1 MSGLIPAVSLRSCI
15 SPAITDAVTSFLVH
29 RFRQTKHYF
38 GLIWNDLLWAGTDTA
53 FCYALAWCCRHFQLK
68 QQPVSEEFDSFNQG
82 RGSLLNFHSPKEGFL
97 LFALYVSK
105 PRPCQILLLHCNY
118 NVGMRN
124 YSQRQ
129 RQRCGSTNAFA
140 KLTSSW
146 QAGNTSAKKYLA
158 GTNMPDTSGMQ
169 YVSLASR
176 WLYVLFQYLWTILSC
191 ASIYLPWYFDWCY
204 AELHLTVKHLKK
216 PIFYS
221 LFSLVPQ
228 LQSLYILSFS
238 KWLEFTLTSEN
249 WTFDIKRTEF
259 MLKGKIQSREQ
270 TCPLDRA
277 SEDRDGE
284 KKKQWRVRIRNRWSI
299 SGCRNTSSTMWKKK
313 KSLFIVRGK
322 LD

>member
-1 MSGLIPAVSLRSCI
+1 MSANHDLVKFCCFTV
-15 SPAITDAVTSFLVH
+15 IT
-29 RFRQTKHYF
+29 
-38 GLIWNDLLWAGTDTA
+38 
-53 FCYALAWCCRHFQLK
+53 
-68 QQPVSEEFDSFNQG
+68 
-82 RGSLLNFHSPKEGFL
+82 
-97 LFALYVSK
+97 
-105 PRPCQILLLHCNY
+105 

-259 MLKGKIQSREQ
+259 MLKGKVQSREQ